1 MSRKVD
7 EGSGHHVPSS
17 ARIGRQDHFQKV
29 LSFHELYFISLSGM
43 IGSAWL
49 FGSLYGA
56 AAAGPASIISW
67 LLGGLFVIFIA
78 LTWAE
83 IGGMLPATGAVVR
96 APQYAHGYF
105 TGFYFGWT
113 YFMSAVIIPAVE
125 AVAIITYADAFV
137 QGLLSN
143 GNLTFQGYLLSV
155 AVLVMTFLLNSYG
168 VKLFARLNTG
178 ITWLK
183 ILVPSITVIL
193 TLLFLYPPNFSAFGG
208 FAPNGVL
215 PILSAVGT
223 AGIVYAYMGFRAA
236 LDYSGEAR
244 NPTRDVPRAVILA
257 VLTTIV
263 LYTFLQTAFIGGLRW
278 NASGLT
284 PGDWSDLSVK
294 GSYSSAPYVQLL
306 TILGFSLFATV
317 LLIMAVIFPLGTTL
331 VYSGS
336 SARDLFALTEGGHVS
351 TRLGDVHGRYGVP
364 RIALL
369 CCFLLSVF
377 FIFAFPN
384 WKALAAIGTATMVFT
399 QLAGSTTLMTLRR
412 TAPSLRRSFR
422 LPFAKVLAPT
432 AFAMSSIIVYWT
444 TWPYTAFALIAIII
458 GLAFYSIGKSR
469 GVYPIGDVKHGIWIV
484 VYSAVMIVLS
494 YLGSFG
500 INYIAFPLDMILVI
514 VASLLAFHWGIRSG
528 YKTEELK
535 ELLAHEARTSSKR

>member
-1 MSRKVD
+1 
-7 EGSGHHVPSS
+7 
-17 ARIGRQDHFQKV
+17 
-29 LSFHELYFISLSGM
+29 M

-56 AAAGPASIISW
+56 ATAGPASIISW

-96 APQYAHGYF
+96 APQFAHGYF

-113 YFMSAVIIPAVE
+113 YFISAVIIPAVE
-125 AVAIITYADAFV
+125 AVAIISYADDYV
-137 QGLLSN
+137 HGLLFN
-143 GNLTFQGYLLSV
+143 GNLTFQGYLFSM

-168 VKLFARLNTG
+168 VKLFARINTG

-183 ILVPSITVIL
+183 IAIPSITVVL

-236 LDYSGEAR
+236 LDYSGEAK
-244 NPTRDVPRAVILA
+244 NPSKDVPRAVILA

-263 LYTFLQTAFIGGLRW
+263 LYTLLQTAFIGGLRW
-278 NASGLT
+278 SASGLLS
-284 PGDWSDLSVK
+284 GDWSDLSVH
-294 GSYSSAPYVQLL
+294 GAYSKAPYVELV
-306 TILGFSLFATV
+306 TILGLSLFAAV
-317 LLIMAVIFPLGTTL
+317 LLVSAVIFPLGTTL

-351 TRLGDVHGRYGVP
+351 SRLGDVHGRYGVP

-384 WKALAAIGTATMVFT
+384 WRALASIGTATMVFT

-412 TAPSLRRSFR
+412 TAPSMKRSFR
-422 LPFAKVLAPT
+422 LPFARVLAPM
-432 AFAMSSIIVYWT
+432 AFAMSSIILYWT
-444 TWPYTAFALIAIII
+444 TWPYTAYALIMIII
-458 GLAFYSIGKSR
+458 GLCLYTYGKYR
-469 GVYPIGDVKHGIWIV
+469 GSYPISDMRHGVWIV
-484 VYSAVMIVLS
+484 VYSVVMILLS
-494 YLGSFG
+494 FLGSFG
-500 INYIAFPLDMILVI
+500 INYISFPLDIVLVI
-514 VASLLAFHWGIRSG
+514 IASLIAFYWGVRSG

-535 ELLAHEARTSSKR
+535 ELLAHEARISSQEQMIKKSPSGTRIRDGSAK